1 PEKRLNDILAS
12 LPESILVSDDTVS
25 SGLKAATLIPMN
37 MVLNNVNE
45 MTEAEIVGNIDIP
58 VLGNHPAYVM
68 FTSGST
74 GLPKSVQVQH

>member
-1 PEKRLNDILAS
+1 
-12 LPESILVSDDTVS
+12 
-25 SGLKAATLIPMN
+25 
-37 MVLNNVNE
+37 

-74 GLPKSVQVQH
+74 GLPKSVQVQHENLAACLCGFGKLLSISQHDHMLALSTFSFDISVLELLL